1 MHNYLTLYKIVSSD
15 SNCAANGF
23 NQKRALSK
31 VTGCKREIASH
42 NNHLSEIISEK
53 QLPIVLE
60 ILNPN
65 L

>member
-1 MHNYLTLYKIVSSD
+1 MDLIKSELLAK
-15 SNCAANGF
+15 
-23 NQKRALSK
+23 L
-31 VTGCKREIASH
+31 TGCKREIASH